1 VGVGWGAWWT
11 HPAGPG
17 TAFLRRQWDDLV
29 PLLESGAIDPV
40 IGEVRD
46 LTEVADALSA
56 VDERRAVGKVLLT
69 P

>member
-1 VGVGWGAWWT
+1 M
-11 HPAGPG
+11 
-17 TAFLRRQWDDLV
+17 

-46 LTEVADALSA
+46 LAEVAAALAA